1 MTTGRINQV
10 TDETRRGGKPIR
22 PLPLPTV
29 PFHEGNRPPA
39 GGRPERL
46 RRLSTLGRESHQ
58 TPYGCTK
65 PDSPPSRQ
73 HTSWPPGVAKT
84 PSLRRLGRLQA
95 TTGPGC
101 SLRARN
107 RRTQT
112 TLRPTAL
119 PHQRGATTCIRTE
132 TPRTQ
137 ESDETDDSHPAPKC
151 RGKPYTLHRRWQT
164 AAGQCNR
171 AYSGHGQPD
180 LAHRRHPSRTER
192 QQTDG
197 RCLHD
202 RAKLGSCRE
211 LCKTIFCKP
220 PPPHHPI

>member
-10 TDETRRGGKPIR
+10 TDETRRGEAHPATPTPDGAVPRRQPTTRWRAAGATSTSLNARQGKP
-22 PLPLPTV
+22 P
-29 PFHEGNRPPA
+29 
-39 GGRPERL
+39 
-46 RRLSTLGRESHQ
+46 
-58 TPYGCTK
+58 TPYRRTK

-73 HTSWPPGVAKT
+73 YTSWPPGVAKS

-119 PHQRGATTCIRTE
+119 PHQCGATTCIRTE

-151 RGKPYTLHRRWQT
+151 RGKPYTLHRRRQT

-180 LAHRRHPSRTER
+180 LAHRQHPSRTER